1 VAVCPTTSLLLT
13 GAIGLVTC
21 PRCRAWLAKRDAAHE
36 AAVAAERAAA
46 ALHTA
51 DCVRIARAM
60 VADADVRGCIALVQQ
75 CDPVR
80 LDVRAPSR
88 AIRDR
93 ASDLAASLIDTDTVS
108 IDTLAAL
115 LSVQP

>member
-1 VAVCPTTSLLLT
+1 MTRLAAFATLVAL
-13 GAIGLVTC
+13 
-21 PRCRAWLAKRDAAHE
+21 DHE
-36 AAVAAERAAA
+36 AGTVLAAERAAA